1 MGVKVRTSGPPIPS
15 PKWTV
20 EDMRVFAEASAAAVK
35 IRTFDNG
42 RGVDDRPL
50 KDYSETPLR
59 LYARSSTGRAL
70 APKGGVS
77 FPWVRGPRQRNGT
90 YDASRI
96 GQEAGRYYVKGYRE
110 FKKSSRIGFVS
121 STGRSGAEVDLT
133 LSGRMARG
141 FRVLRVSRFS
151 AAIGLTGAAREY
163 GPHVDAA
170 RPFLG
175 TSPDVDAELSRTLAD
190 IIEGRV

>member
-50 KDYSETPLR
+50 KGYSEAPLK

-70 APKGGVS
+70 EPKGGVP
-77 FPWVRGPRQRNGT
+77 FPWVRGPKQRNGT

-96 GQEAGRYYVKGYRE
+96 GQEAGRFYAKGYRE
-110 FKKSSRIGFVS
+110 FKKSSRVGFIS
-121 STGRSGAEVDLT
+121 STGRSGSEVDLI

-170 RPFLG
+170 RPFLD

-190 IIEGRV
+190 IVEGRV